1 MIHASTRILSSVYA
15 RHSDRMSV
23 GIFLRGNGLRGRYP
37 PPVGAGIAPA
47 SGAATITRIIY
58 HKGAHLVIVGVI
70 LALLIYIIDTIPIFK
85 PFRQVARTIII
96 VIGVLILIL
105 L

>member
-1 MIHASTRILSSVYA
+1 M
-15 RHSDRMSV
+15 
-23 GIFLRGNGLRGRYP
+23 
-37 PPVGAGIAPA
+37 
-47 SGAATITRIIY
+47 
-58 HKGAHLVIVGVI
+58 IVGVI

-105 L
+105 LNFIGVLDGGPPRVRHPN